1 MNYLSRLYLKVS
13 QRVLTTQ
20 GAYVVIFM
28 GILAV
33 ALFIISA
40 VTTDHG
46 IETLSSLLSGFA
58 FGIFLICLPAL
69 INYFKR

>member
-1 MNYLSRLYLKVS
+1 
-13 QRVLTTQ
+13 
-20 GAYVVIFM
+20 M

-40 VTTDHG
+40 LTTNRTVESWG
-46 IETLSSLLSGFA
+46 SLLSGFA

-69 INYFKR
+69 INYFKK

>member
-1 MNYLSRLYLKVS
+1 MNYLSRLYLRVS

-40 VTTDHG
+40 VTTNHT
-46 IETLSSLLSGFA
+46 IEAWGSLLSGFA

>member
-1 MNYLSRLYLKVS
+1 MNYLSRLYLRVS

-40 VTTDHG
+40 VTRDHTVE
-46 IETLSSLLSGFA
+46 IWSSLLSGFA
-58 FGIFLICLPAL
+58 FGMFLICLPAL

>member
-1 MNYLSRLYLKVS
+1 MNYLSKLYLRVS

-40 VTTDHG
+40 VTADHA
-46 IETLSSLLSGFA
+46 IETWGSLFCGFA

-69 INYFKR
+69 INYLKK